1 MNEWVMLCVM
11 LQLHW
16 WDILIFFSYIL
27 FYLGTVQEQRSD
39 VEMNGVKIQAVKDT
53 KNILKDWKKRKAYK
67 THLHTKSRENTKHLV
82 RSEEII
88 RRLSVVLRKRLDK
101 VSG

>member
-1 MNEWVMLCVM
+1 MSDALCHAAAALVRYFN
-11 LQLHW
+11 
-16 WDILIFFSYIL
+16 FFSYIL
-27 FYLGTVQEQRSD
+27 FYLGMVQEQRSDAND
-39 VEMNGVKIQAVKDT
+39 VEMNGVKMQAVKNT